1 VKILDKKLKP
11 LAQGWMNM
19 KHRVRKRPWTSFVL
33 ATASLIIIV
42 HFTIALFVPPTKE
55 KNWKEIQV
63 TEGMSFKAIAATL
76 RKEGIIRY
84 RGYFEIIGRLQGITR
99 KVRVGYYGLG
109 THMSMWEV
117 LDALKKGKIIEYEV
131 VVPEGYNLYQIG
143 WTLTG
148 TPLISDPNEFIKL
161 AKDKNFALSLGV
173 QADTLEGYLFPDTYY
188 LPKGISVQDIAKRM
202 VQRYKEVFTDSYRE
216 RAEELGFTE
225 HEIITLA
232 SIVEKEAK
240 VSSERK
246 IISAVYHNRLKQGM
260 RLQAD
265 PTAVYGK
272 KAWITNITKADLR
285 RRSPYNT
292 YLHKGLPPGPIANP
306 GQGAILAALYPE
318 PVDYLFFVA
327 QGDGSHYFS
336 TEFGSHTRAVNR
348 YHANK
353 KRAKLQGKR
362 KTADRKQETE
372 VRSPE
377 TGVGS
382 QAGVGSQESGVKD
395 QESGVSR

>member
-1 VKILDKKLKP
+1 MKVMVNKKLEA
-11 LAQGWMNM
+11 LYRAWAGL
-19 KHRVRKRPWTSFVL
+19 KHLVRKRPWTLFVL
-33 ATASLIIIV
+33 ATAALVVAV
-42 HFTIALFVPPTKE
+42 HFYIALFVPPTKE
-55 KNWKEIQV
+55 KNWKEIPV
-63 TEGMSFKAIAATL
+63 TEGMSFKAIAAAL
-76 RKEGIIRY
+76 RNEGIIRY
-84 RGYFEIIGRLQGITR
+84 RGYFEIFGRLQGITR

-109 THMSMWEV
+109 THMNMWEV
-117 LDALKKGKIIEYEV
+117 LDAFKKGKIIEYEV

-143 WTLTG
+143 WTLSG
-148 TPLISDPNEFIKL
+148 TPLITDPDEFIKL
-161 AKDKNFALSLGV
+161 VKDKTFTQSLDV

-188 LPKGISVQDIAKRM
+188 LPKGITVQDIAKRM
-202 VQRYKEVFTDSYRE
+202 VQRYKEVFTSSYRE

-225 HEIITLA
+225 HQIITLA

-240 VSSERK
+240 VFSERK
-246 IISAVYHNRLKQGM
+246 LISAVYHNRLKAGM

-272 KAWITNITKADLR
+272 KAWITNVTKADLK

-292 YLHKGLPPGPIANP
+292 YLIKGLPPGPIANP

-336 TEFGSHTRAVNR
+336 IEYGSHTKAVNR

-353 KRAKLQGKR
+353 KRARQQGNG
-362 KTADRKQETE
+362 KTANGNGRQ
-372 VRSPE
+372 
-377 TGVGS
+377 
-382 QAGVGSQESGVKD
+382 
-395 QESGVSR
+395 